1 MEAWRENTAPVTTAN
16 ARMDMV
22 SLGRGVVVGVEVVAM
37 VIDFYFMHFSF
48 VLFEL

>member
-1 MEAWRENTAPVTTAN
+1 
-16 ARMDMV
+16 
-22 SLGRGVVVGVEVVAM
+22 VVGVEVVAM